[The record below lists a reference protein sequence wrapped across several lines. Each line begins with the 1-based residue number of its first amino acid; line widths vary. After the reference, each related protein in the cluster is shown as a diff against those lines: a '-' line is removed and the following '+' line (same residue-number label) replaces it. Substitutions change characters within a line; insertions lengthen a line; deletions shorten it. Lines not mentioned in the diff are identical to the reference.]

1 MAREETQKVGIV
13 WRTNQASGTAKDRSC
28 TLSDF
33 LPLLEF
39 GGIAFYSLQKGEQV
53 DSIAQLGRPSGQDR
67 LIDLDAELQDFADTA
82 AAMQQLDLIITVDT
96 AVAHLVG
103 ALGKPV
109 WTLLPFAP
117 DWRWMRARAD
127 YPWYPT
133 MRLFRQSQ
141 PGDWTGVFV
150 EVKAALASFISQS

>member
-1 MAREETQKVGIV
+1 VGIV